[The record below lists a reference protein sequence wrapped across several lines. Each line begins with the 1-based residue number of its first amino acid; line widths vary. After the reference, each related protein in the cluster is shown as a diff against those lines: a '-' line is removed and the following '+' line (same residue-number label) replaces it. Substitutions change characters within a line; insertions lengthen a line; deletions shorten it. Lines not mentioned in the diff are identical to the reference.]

1 MFGGGITISDRL
13 WAFAF
18 HIILFHVLVNVIV
31 VLFILSLSEIF
42 VKARITSSSRKPF
55 KLQSPRIVMIE

>member
-1 MFGGGITISDRL
+1 MFGSGITISERL

-18 HIILFHVLVNVIV
+18 HIILFNVLVNVIV
-31 VLFILSLSEIF
+31 VLFILSLIRIF
-42 VKARITSSSRKPF
+42 VKTRITSSNRKPF